1 MITITYQL
9 YVVVLVNNVFNKN
22 RCTKSMLDFHWYL
35 INYDTFIFKGVKG
48 FPGLPGAQGY
58 PVSCQWLYLSNKTLY
73 IYTMN

>member
-48 FPGLPGAQGY
+48 FPGLQGAQGY